1 LQVEVT
7 SCDLNIKPC
16 RVLQGFYFCALYVYL
31 SKVNTKHAMQTV
43 TSLTKS
49 ATVAKEVAQI
59 LGFAALTALGA
70 QIEIPLYTVPMT
82 MQTAAVLAAGVFAGA
97 RAGAISQVLYLVS
110 GFFLPVYAGGA
121 MGVMHLFGAT
131 GGYLIAFPIAAWLAG
146 VLTTTHEKNVVRT
159 FASVF
164 VASLVIFAL
173 GATWL
178 KVSQQ
183 LPWELALTHGAY
195 PFLIGDVLKCALVS
209 ASAWGWAM
217 LNAQPRT

>member
-1 LQVEVT
+1 VEVT
-7 SCDLNIKPC
+7 SCHLNTKALP
-16 RVLQGFYFCALYVYL
+16 RVAGLLFLHLICV
-31 SKVNTKHAMQTV
+31 SSEIIVKHAMQTV

-49 ATVAKEVAQI
+49 ATVAKEAAQI
-59 LGFAALTALGA
+59 LVFAALTALGA
-70 QIEIPLYTVPMT
+70 QIEIPLYPVPMT

-121 MGVMHLFGAT
+121 MGVAHLFGAT

-146 VLTTTHEKNVVRT
+146 TLTTHEKNPVRT

-164 VASLVIFAL
+164 ATSLVIFAL

-183 LPWELALTHGAY
+183 LSWELALAHGVY

-209 ASAWGWAM
+209 ASAWGWTA
-217 LNAQPRT
+217 LNVHLRT